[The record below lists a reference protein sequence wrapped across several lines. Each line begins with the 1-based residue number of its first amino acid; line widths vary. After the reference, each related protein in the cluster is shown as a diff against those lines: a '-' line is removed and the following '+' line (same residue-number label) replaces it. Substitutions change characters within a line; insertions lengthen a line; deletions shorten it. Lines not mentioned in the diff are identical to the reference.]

1 MVCCNQAPDCSA
13 QFFFAIAVSMIGWC
27 ALVQV
32 GMVVVGSFTWFVG
45 LLAFEIVRSI
55 HRKRIV
61 AQYYRDAS
69 NNVMVAN
76 PLEAARKSRADK
88 DAKATKAAIRT
99 AAQPPGGQK
108 SASGVSDAGK
118 PGTSAALT
126 EGLRFY
132 ATSATLS
139 PSKSTLAKTSGTGD
153 GAASGGV
160 STSRLPVS
168 VDSEGDDSTRSRTK
182 GSGTGSAGLSSR
194 PQADGSGR
202 GSSGT
207 GSKRLH
213 LRTAGAPARDDDS
226 KRLPV
231 DSEVRGVAPGADDE
245 SAGGAAQNSS
255 TGSSDPTTRG
265 GAPGGGR
272 GSTNP
277 RLTVALSFTKP
288 LRVVGS
294 PEVDHRDPLVRD
306 AGVSVELN
314 PLFVAA
320 AAAGRSSSRR
330 GVAPDSAAPLPP
342 GLSSSSGLVKK
353 GSSRGVKKPMVAL
366 PPPGP
371 PPPSRSP
378 PSAVPVSAR
387 KPLSVPR
394 PASLTT
400 LGPGARA
407 SSGVRTHQH
416 SAPASPGALSSR

>member
-1 MVCCNQAPDCSA
+1 
-13 QFFFAIAVSMIGWC
+13 MIGWC

-61 AQYYRDAS
+61 AHYYRDAS
-69 NNVMVAN
+69 NNVMVEN

-88 DAKATKAAIRT
+88 EVEATKAAIRT

-118 PGTSAALT
+118 PGMPTALT

-132 ATSATLS
+132 AASATLS

-182 GSGTGSAGLSSR
+182 GSGSAGLSSR

-226 KRLPV
+226 KRLPLAV
-231 DSEVRGVAPGADDE
+231 DSEARGAAPEPDDGLG

-255 TGSSDPTTRG
+255 TGSGGSTRG

-277 RLTVALSFTKP
+277 RLTVAPSLTKP

-353 GSSRGVKKPMVAL
+353 GSSRGVKKPIVAL
-366 PPPGP
+366 PPPG
-371 PPPSRSP
+371 SP
-378 PSAVPVSAR
+378 PSAVPRSAR
-387 KPLSVPR
+387 VPLSVPR

-400 LGPGARA
+400 SGPGARA
-407 SSGVRTHQH
+407 SSGVRAHQY
-416 SAPASPGALSSR
+416 SAPASPGAPSSR